1 MSQDLWRRQ
10 QYFFTSHRPRGFAG
24 PRTTLRYASF
34 GGNQLTDLTIDSCK
48 QYGLKFAH
56 LTLILSRCGKSLRH
70 LKLRGPMVGDM
81 PQGGGNMSSFK
92 LPVLE
97 SLYLGLGLKLPQ
109 KSLRQLLRDT
119 AKTLRELSVFDVVP
133 DPAHRPCLFPITVGP
148 VFRIDREHAWP
159 ELPRLESLSLSATSP
174 VQIHLVS
181 LGRRHTYSST

>member
-1 MSQDLWRRQ
+1 MAQDLWRRQ